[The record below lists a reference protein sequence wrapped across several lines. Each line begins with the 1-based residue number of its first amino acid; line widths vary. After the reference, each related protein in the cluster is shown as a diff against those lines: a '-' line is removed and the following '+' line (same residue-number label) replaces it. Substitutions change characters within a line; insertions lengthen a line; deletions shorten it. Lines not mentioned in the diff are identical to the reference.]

1 MAQRA
6 FLAQHIRYTTWVL
19 CALFTVL
26 SAIALLRWGRGWWA
40 PLGVF
45 GALTLLGWRDY
56 AQTRHAVLRNY
67 PVLGH
72 MRFLLE
78 FIRPEIRQYFVEG
91 DHDAGEPFT
100 RAQRTVVY
108 QRAKGVPDVRPFG
121 TKLDVGAK
129 GYEWIN
135 HSLQT
140 TKIES
145 HDFRIW
151 IGGSPDAP
159 AVGVSPCTQP
169 YNASVFNISAM
180 SFGALSANA
189 IRALNQGAKIGG
201 FAHDTGEG
209 GISRYHREHGG
220 DIVWEIGSGY
230 FGCRN
235 ADGSFNPERFAEQAR
250 EPQVKMVEIKISQ
263 GAKPGH
269 GGVLPGAKVTPEIA
283 AARGVPVGVDCVS
296 PSAHSAFSNPV
307 ELMQFVARLRELS
320 GGKPVGFKLC
330 IGHIWEWF
338 GIVKAMLETDITPD
352 YIVVDGAE
360 GGTGA

>member
-1 MAQRA
+1 MSKPMPFAQS
-6 FLAQHIRYTTWVL
+6 IRFTTWAL
-19 CALFTVL
+19 CALGVVL
-26 SAIALLRWGRGWWA
+26 SAVAVLFWGRGWWA
-40 PLGVF
+40 AVIVF

-56 AQTRHAVLRNY
+56 NQTRHAVLRNY
-67 PVLGH
+67 PILGH

-135 HSLQT
+135 HSMQT
-140 TKIES
+140 TKIGS

-151 IGGSPDAP
+151 IGGQPDTAR
-159 AVGVSPCTQP
+159 AGVSPCTQP

-189 IRALNQGAKIGG
+189 IMALNQGARIGG

-220 DIVWEIGSGY
+220 DLVWEIGSGY

-235 ADGSFNPERFAEQAR
+235 ADGSFNPERFAAQACD
-250 EPQVKMVEIKISQ
+250 PQVKMIEIKISQ

-283 AARGVPVGVDCVS
+283 AARGIPVGVDCVS
-296 PSAHSAFSNPV
+296 PSAHSAFSTPI
-307 ELMQFVARLRELS
+307 ELMHFIAQLRQLS

-330 IGHIWEWF
+330 IGF
-338 GIVKAMLETDITPD
+338 VAQT
-352 YIVVDGAE
+352 
-360 GGTGA
+360 